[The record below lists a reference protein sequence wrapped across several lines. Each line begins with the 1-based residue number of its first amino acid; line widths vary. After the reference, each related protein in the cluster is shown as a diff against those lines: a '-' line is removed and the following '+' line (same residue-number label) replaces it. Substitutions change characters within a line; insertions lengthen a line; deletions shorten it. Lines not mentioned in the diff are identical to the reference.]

1 MVLPLILL
9 FILIGMIPLD
19 IILPMTC
26 GQPKIEVTFE
36 IDASGLLTEVAAI
49 EKSSGSNQNT
59 IAANDNGSLSQDEI
73 DIQVLSTFVENNL
86 SKNGLVQRKMRNIL
100 IDMYA
105 EIIV

>member
-1 MVLPLILL
+1 
-9 FILIGMIPLD
+9 LD

-73 DIQVLSTFVENNL
+73 DSDY
-86 SKNGLVQRKMRNIL
+86 IL
-100 IDMYA
+100 RIPPVTNPL
-105 EIIV
+105 EESRRII